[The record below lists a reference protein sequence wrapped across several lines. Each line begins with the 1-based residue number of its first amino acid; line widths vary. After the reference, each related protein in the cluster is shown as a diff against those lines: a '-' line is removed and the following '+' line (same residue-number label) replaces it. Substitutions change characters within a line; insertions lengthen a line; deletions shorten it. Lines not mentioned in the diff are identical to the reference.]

1 MRSRQK
7 SEKLGSKIPGSIPRG
22 KLQKII
28 DLGKRKPTNFYI
40 VNTQGINKQDGIFRL
55 RLTDKDA
62 TLSESIITYKDRGG
76 ARKTLRLSM
85 VRDDHYHF
93 FTNYWLAWAFAQ
105 RVIKGKPND

>member
-7 SEKLGSKIPGSIPRG
+7 SEKLGSKTPGSIPRG
-22 KLQKII
+22 KLQKIV
-28 DLGKRKPTNFYI
+28 DLGKREPTNFYI

-76 ARKTLRLSM
+76 ARKKASPINGKGRPLSLLHELLVGLGLRAAG
-85 VRDDHYHF
+85 
-93 FTNYWLAWAFAQ
+93 N
-105 RVIKGKPND
+105 KGKTQ